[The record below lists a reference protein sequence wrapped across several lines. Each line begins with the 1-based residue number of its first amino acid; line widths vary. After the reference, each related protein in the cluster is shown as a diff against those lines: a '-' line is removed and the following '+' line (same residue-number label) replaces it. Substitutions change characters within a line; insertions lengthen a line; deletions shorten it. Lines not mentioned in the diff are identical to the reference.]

1 MAMYIQ
7 SCVHMNNGE
16 ILTDQR
22 CEHFQTFDN
31 TSRALFPS
39 ADQSTVLL
47 MSALGQRV
55 NSRFKK
61 KCLIGVNSFL
71 KTVLFSICFEV

>member
-7 SCVHMNNGE
+7 SCEHMDNGE

-31 TSRALFPS
+31 TFRALFPS

-47 MSALGQRV
+47 MSVLGQRV
-55 NSRFKK
+55 NYRFKK
-61 KCLIGVNSFL
+61 KCLIGVDSF
-71 KTVLFSICFEV
+71 